1 MNSIIQF
8 LENKYFQIG
17 VIIVLI
23 LIIVWLLTDK
33 NTDTFT
39 DYFENEEI
47 DVDFSRVPPHIEKL
61 EHSQLVPQIPP
72 AASQEPSR
80 SPYSGEHIDPP
91 NYHRKNQKNTI
102 KDIKMVPGNIY
113 RSKTGRDAYE
123 EEQFVSI
130 YDANFGGML
139 GTTMG
144 LQLD

>member
-23 LIIVWLLTDK
+23 LIIVWLLRDN

-39 DYFENEEI
+39 DYFENEET
-47 DVDFSRVPPHIEKL
+47 DFSRVPPHIEKL
-61 EHSQLVPQIPP
+61 EHSQLIPQMPP

-80 SPYSGEHIDPP
+80 SPYSGEYIDPP
-91 NYHRKNQKNTI
+91 NYHRENEMNTI
-102 KDIKMVPGNIY
+102 KDTKMVPGNIY

-144 LQLD
+144 LN

>member
-17 VIIVLI
+17 IIIVLI
-23 LIIVWLLTDK
+23 SIIVWLLTDK
-33 NTDTFT
+33 FTDTFT
-39 DYFENEEI
+39 DYFENE
-47 DVDFSRVPPHIEKL
+47 DTDFSRVPPHIEKL
-61 EHSQLVPQIPP
+61 EHSQLVPQMPP
-72 AASQEPSR
+72 AASQEPSK

-91 NYHRKNQKNTI
+91 NYHRKNEIDTI
-102 KDIKMVPGNIY
+102 TDTKMVPGNIY

-144 LQLD
+144 L

>member
-23 LIIVWLLTDK
+23 SIIVWLLTDSS
-33 NTDTFT
+33 TDTFT
-39 DYFENEEI
+39 DYFENE
-47 DVDFSRVPPHIEKL
+47 DTDFSRVPPHIEKL
-61 EHSQLVPQIPP
+61 EHSQLVDPQMSP
-72 AASQEPSR
+72 AASQEPSK

-91 NYHRKNQKNTI
+91 NYNRKNEVDTI
-102 KDIKMVPGNIY
+102 TDTKMVPGNIY

-144 LQLD
+144 L